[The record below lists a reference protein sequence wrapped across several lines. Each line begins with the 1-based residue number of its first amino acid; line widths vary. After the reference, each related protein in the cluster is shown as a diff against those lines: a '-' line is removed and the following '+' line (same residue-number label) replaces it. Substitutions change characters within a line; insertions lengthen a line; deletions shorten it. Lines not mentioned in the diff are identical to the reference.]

1 MNGLGRRLAV
11 ALIATSTAV
20 AMTGCVSRPDS
31 GGSGGDGGTI
41 RFTFAPDPVW
51 DYITDQ
57 GILAA
62 MEEESGIK
70 IEASSTWDE
79 FGVFA
84 GGHADIVS
92 SASYEVPVIE
102 KETGRDTIVIGKYNM
117 DRSVIIARADN
128 PANTLADLKGQDISA
143 FTAVSATLVWGA
155 YAKKL
160 HDVDFRSGGGDYN
173 IIVSDPQQQ
182 AELVEKGEVAACV
195 CLPEFATPG
204 LRSGELKVLYDGKAS
219 SDMYADLVVAGHE
232 GPMIN
237 VFLAG
242 SEWAEQNPEQVEFFL
257 DVWQRG
263 LKEWEANNATI
274 IETYP
279 QHFAVE
285 APEDIAFVQD
295 YVGDHDWFVR
305 DIRFDQTWAD
315 NESQVFPL
323 LKETGFMEQDHALPK
338 FRPSEG
344 GGAS

>member
-1 MNGLGRRLAV
+1 MKVLGRR
-11 ALIATSTAV
+11 ITAV
-20 AMTGCVSRPDS
+20 VVAATTALAMSGCVSRPDS

-57 GILAA
+57 GILEE
-62 MEEESGIK
+62 MEAESGIN

-102 KETGRDTIVIGKYNM
+102 EETGRDTIIIGKYNL
-117 DRSVIIARADN
+117 DRSVIITRADN
-128 PANTLADLKGQDISA
+128 PAQSLADIKSEDVSVY
-143 FTAVSATLVWGA
+143 TAVSATLLWGA
-155 YAKKL
+155 YAKKM
-160 HDVDFRSGGGDYN
+160 HGVDFRTGGGDYN
-173 IIVSDPQQQ
+173 LIVSDPQQQ
-182 AELVEKGEVAACV
+182 ADLVTKGEVAACV
-195 CLPEFATPG
+195 CLPEFAAPG
-204 LRSGELKVLYDGKAS
+204 LRSGELKVLYDGRSAA
-219 SDMYADLVVAGHE
+219 DMYSDLVVEGHE

-242 SEWAEQNPEQVEFFL
+242 NEWAQENPDKVEFFL

-263 LKEWEANNATI
+263 LKEWEANKATI

-285 APEDIAFVQD
+285 APEDISFVQD
-295 YVGDHDWFVR
+295 YIADHDWFVR
-305 DIRFDQTWAD
+305 DVRFDQSWAD
-315 NESQVFPL
+315 NEGKVFPF
-323 LKETGFMEQDHALPK
+323 LKETGFMAQDQALPK
-338 FRPSEG
+338 FRPSEQG
-344 GGAS
+344 GQS